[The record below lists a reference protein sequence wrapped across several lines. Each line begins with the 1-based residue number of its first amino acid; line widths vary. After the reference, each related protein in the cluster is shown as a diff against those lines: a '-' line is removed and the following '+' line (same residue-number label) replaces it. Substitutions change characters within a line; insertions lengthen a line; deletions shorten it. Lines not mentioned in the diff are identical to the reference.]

1 MESALGGTES
11 PDLKSRCGPSLMLGT
26 MGLRFPFVKIQVLDQ
41 MVSKTLSDFKNTTK
55 LPHLFSDPI
64 FTARF
69 VFYSENVVQFPW
81 TVQGLCHMLPGG
93 KTLEQKCLR

>member
-1 MESALGGTES
+1 MTFGEATCYVERALGGTES

-26 MGLRFPFVKIQVLDQ
+26 MGLSFPIVKIHVLDQ

-55 LPHLFSDPI
+55 LPNFFSHPI

-69 VFYSENVVQFPW
+69 VCFTQ
-81 TVQGLCHMLPGG
+81 
-93 KTLEQKCLR
+93 KT